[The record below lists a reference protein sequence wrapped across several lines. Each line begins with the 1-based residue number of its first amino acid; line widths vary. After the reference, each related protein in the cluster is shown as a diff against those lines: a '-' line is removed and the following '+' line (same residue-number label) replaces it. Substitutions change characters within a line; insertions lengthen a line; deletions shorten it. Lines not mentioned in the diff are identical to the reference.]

1 MTMRRLIDAFQKDD
15 VLSVETGIETHL
27 VKLKPGQL
35 QTGARVATRD
45 DGEYLT
51 VSLTNPEG
59 VLEFKS
65 VDGLVYV
72 EQGAEWYYLEGL
84 EDAFQ

>member
-1 MTMRRLIDAFQKDD
+1 MPRLIDAFQKDD
-15 VLSVETGIETHL
+15 VLSVETGTETHR

-35 QTGARVATRD
+35 QTSAKIASRD
-45 DGEYLT
+45 DADYLT
-51 VSLTNPEG
+51 VTLTNPEG

-65 VDGLVYV
+65 VEGLVYV
-72 EQGAEWYYLEGL
+72 EQDGDWYYLEGL

>member
-1 MTMRRLIDAFQKDD
+1 MQRLIDAFQKDD
-15 VLSVETGIETHL
+15 VLSVETGVEKHL

-35 QTGARVATRD
+35 QTGARIAHRD
-45 DGEYLT
+45 DGDYLT
-51 VSLTNPEG
+51 VTLTNPEG

-65 VDGLVYV
+65 DDGLVYV
-72 EQGAEWYYLEGL
+72 EQGGEWYYLEGL